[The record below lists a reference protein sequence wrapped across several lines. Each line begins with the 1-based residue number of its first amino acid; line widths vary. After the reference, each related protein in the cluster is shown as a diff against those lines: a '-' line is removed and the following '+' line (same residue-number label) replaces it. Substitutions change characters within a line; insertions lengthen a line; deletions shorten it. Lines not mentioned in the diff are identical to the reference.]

1 MNIKCTDLGL
11 KNRDMLRIIY
21 RNIVKNG
28 CNIVNNLRGRL
39 LAQTKR
45 EQANC
50 AGKTAI
56 QARERTL
63 TPAENKAVYRELICK
78 K

>member
-1 MNIKCTDLGL
+1 M
-11 KNRDMLRIIY
+11 
-21 RNIVKNG
+21 KNG